1 MDKNAPKIL
10 VNPVNAYQTQSLFA
24 WFAVIFLIAE
34 LLGNSFGYG
43 VDSISILWP
52 PTGILGAALAI
63 THKKHWFALI
73 FIAAVLD
80 FSAGLA
86 SNNFKTDSDFIIYLI
101 IGLLTNPITALT
113 FAITFRKLIPNARP
127 LSAPKLF
134 GLYVLIPITLNTA
147 LTSFLAMSLLYA
159 YIPDF
164 PFQAAWQ
171 QWWYSDVTGLLTF
184 ATPFIMIASSWKTIV
199 NLEDRTVEAFVVLFV
214 FLIVSAV
221 LFSDLIPIGIFKHY
235 ELVLMLPIYAWI
247 VARFGA
253 VVMSMSTLILTIV
266 VLAALVNHTSPFE
279 SAGRS
284 AASNV
289 IAVQGFLV
297 PVTLCVLFIAAL
309 LESRK
314 DQFDRILDHERQ
326 LRKLSRIESL
336 GTMAGGVAH
345 DFGNLTIAM
354 RAYHSVL
361 RQQIKDPNK
370 AVIDAIHG
378 LDEAA
383 DGAQTLT
390 KSLMILARDE
400 QVDHQPIF
408 DTIDLCAT
416 TQEAIKMIQPLLTP
430 ILTLDI
436 QIPDEPIYIAARS
449 TDIQRLISNIC
460 LNSKDATDQSGTL
473 QVIIREHPAG
483 IWLLITD
490 DGCGMDAETQERAF
504 DPFFT
509 TKTRGRGTGL
519 GLAVVAGIIR
529 DIGATI
535 NLASNPNQG
544 TTVAIDF
551 PIAGPPSEVVDPD

>member
-1 MDKNAPKIL
+1 MDKSTPQIL
-10 VNPVNAYQTQSLFA
+10 INPTNSYQKYTLIA
-24 WFAVIFLIAE
+24 WFVVAFLIAE

-52 PTGILGAALAI
+52 PTGILGATLAV
-63 THKKHWFALI
+63 THKKHWLCLI
-73 FIAAVLD
+73 LIAAVLD
-80 FSAGLA
+80 FSVGLV
-86 SNNFKTDSDFIIYLI
+86 SNNFTSDPGFISYLI
-101 IGLLTNPITALT
+101 IGLLTNPLTALT

-147 LTSFLAMSLLYA
+147 MTSFLAMSLLYA

-184 ATPFIMIASSWKTIV
+184 ATPVIMIASSWHQIVKLEHRTI
-199 NLEDRTVEAFVVLFV
+199 EAFIVLSLF
-214 FLIVSAV
+214 FAISAV
-221 LFSDLIPIGIFKHY
+221 LFSNVFNIVMFRHY

-253 VVMSMSTLILTIV
+253 VVMSLTTLILTIV
-266 VLAALVNHTSPFE
+266 VLFALVNHASPFDTINQ
-279 SAGRS
+279 SP
-284 AASNV
+284 ASNV
-289 IAVQGFLV
+289 LAVQGFLV

-309 LESRK
+309 LESRN
-314 DQFDRILDHERQ
+314 DQFQRILDHERQ
-326 LRKLSRIESL
+326 LRILSRVESL

-361 RQQIKDPNK
+361 RQQIKEPNT
-370 AVIDAIHG
+370 AVIDAING
-378 LDEAA
+378 LEEAS

-390 KSLMILARDE
+390 KSLMSLARDE
-400 QVDHQPIF
+400 QADAQTHF
-408 DTIDLCAT
+408 DTIDLCT
-416 TQEAIKMIQPLLTP
+416 TVTEAITMITPLLVP
-430 ILTLDI
+430 KLELDI
-436 QIPDEPIYIAARS
+436 QIPEHPIYIAARS
-449 TDIQRLISNIC
+449 ADIQRLISNIC
-460 LNSKDATDQSGTL
+460 LNAKDASDEGGPL
-473 QVIIREHPAG
+473 QIIIRQHQQG
-483 IWLLITD
+483 VWILITD
-490 DGCGMDAETQERAF
+490 EGSGMNPDTRERAF

-519 GLAVVAGIIR
+519 GLAVVAGIVR

-535 NLASNPNQG
+535 NLASTLDEG

-551 PIAGPPSEVVDPD
+551 PIADPPATIIEP